1 VGVDEV
7 KDSNVNI
14 LTRKCEMFKMQEH
27 ESIKE
32 MFTRFTTIVN
42 ELNALGENCTTHKR
56 IKKIIRSLPKIWRP
70 KVTAITKAKN
80 MKTLAMD
87 ELIDSLKVH
96 EQKLMYEIQL
106 HKGKITTLKA
116 SQKTKTKH

>member
-1 VGVDEV
+1 
-7 KDSNVNI
+7 
-14 LTRKCEMFKMQEH
+14 
-27 ESIKE
+27 
-32 MFTRFTTIVN
+32 
-42 ELNALGENCTTHKR
+42 
-56 IKKIIRSLPKIWRP
+56 
-70 KVTAITKAKN
+70 

-116 SQKTKTKH
+116 SQKTKTKHQSKELNTIVAFKAQNNDDELSEEDEEELAFLTKSMKTSKKKNLKEISRLVKD